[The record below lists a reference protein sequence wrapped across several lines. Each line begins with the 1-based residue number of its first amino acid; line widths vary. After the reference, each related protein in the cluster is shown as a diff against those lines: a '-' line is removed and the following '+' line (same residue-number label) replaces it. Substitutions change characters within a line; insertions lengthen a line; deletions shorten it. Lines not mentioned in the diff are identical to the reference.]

1 MPYDHGIIIPG
12 LWAAEKVRGNV
23 HELLDGHGREM
34 SSVFFSGYGVVHVA
48 EAYAAALDLV
58 AYDSGDVKAD
68 HPNHSQRS
76 SGLQV
81 VC

>member
-1 MPYDHGIIIPG
+1 MIM
-12 LWAAEKVRGNV
+12 E
-23 HELLDGHGREM
+23 
-34 SSVFFSGYGVVHVA
+34 SSSYQAYGVIHVA
-48 EAYAAALDLV
+48 EAYAALDLV